1 MWGMNVYGDLF
12 IGAIGVLF
20 IWFFTYMVFY
30 LKETWNDE

>member
-12 IGAIGVLF
+12 IGIVGALF
-20 IWFFTYMVFY
+20 IGFFGYIIFY